1 MPDETPTAVDDAPQ
15 TDAPSAAH
23 HREFS
28 TEIYD
33 GGAVQIT
40 RDLYAPIMEIQID
53 NTNPSRIVVRFS
65 DGEHPASDELIDAF
79 CNHALFETIQ
89 RFRSGDSPR

>member
-1 MPDETPTAVDDAPQ
+1 MPDDTPTAVEDTPQ
-15 TDAPSAAH
+15 TNTPSAV
-23 HREFS
+23 RRIEFN

-33 GGAVQIT
+33 GGAVQIA

-53 NTNPSRIVVRFS
+53 NTNPSQVVVRFA

-89 RFRSGDSPR
+89 RFRSGASPR